1 MKTKCGVFFMVV
13 VFLNVSSLKSQSNDA
28 EAALYNIGFGAVFS
42 TVGAILNKKPEDDL
56 GKIIKKSLWQGA
68 LGGYITF
75 ESKRMLRAAQQQHK
89 WEYVWAA
96 KLANAM
102 GTSVKENAA
111 LNRDFWE
118 KWHLNIGFNRLEFTT
133 KDNFSV
139 HYKFMPVAFVFAVDA
154 LARHQFEWKKSW
166 QTGEFVFS
174 TAQIKNN
181 EFINVGASA
190 FPGLILFEKS
200 VLNDIQLYTHEI
212 VHLYQSNDFS
222 VMNTYVHKTLKKGAS
237 KSKPLKWVHKYMYP
251 EFHYLILRPAY
262 LLESKNIQH
271 YYDNFFEHE
280 AGYYSG
286 TLPRGN

>member
-1 MKTKCGVFFMVV
+1 
-13 VFLNVSSLKSQSNDA
+13 
-28 EAALYNIGFGAVFS
+28 
-42 TVGAILNKKPEDDL
+42 L

-262 LLESKNIQH
+262 LWENKSIQN

-286 TLPRGN
+286 TLP

>member
-1 MKTKCGVFFMVV
+1 MKTKGGVFFMVV

-75 ESKRMLRAAQQQHK
+75 ESKRMLRVAQQQHK

-111 LNRDFWE
+111 FNRDFWE

-139 HYKFMPVAFVFAVDA
+139 HYKFMPVAFVFAIDA

-174 TAQIKNN
+174 HKKNN
-181 EFINVGASA
+181 YPLASA
-190 FPGLILFEKS
+190 YPGIILYNRNFIDEITS
-200 VLNDIQLYTHEI
+200 DHAVFSTAVHEI

-222 VMNTYVHKTLKKGAS
+222 VMNAYVHKTLKKGAS

-262 LLESKNIQH
+262 LWENKSIQN

-286 TLPRGN
+286 TLP

>member
-1 MKTKCGVFFMVV
+1 MVV

-262 LLESKNIQH
+262 LWESKNIQH